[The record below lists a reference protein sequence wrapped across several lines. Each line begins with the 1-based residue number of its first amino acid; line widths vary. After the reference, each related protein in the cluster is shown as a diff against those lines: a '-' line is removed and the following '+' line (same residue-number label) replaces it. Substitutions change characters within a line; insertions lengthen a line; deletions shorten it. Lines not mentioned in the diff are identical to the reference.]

1 MDPIQQQQ
9 HQQQQQQ
16 TLLTVLKQ
24 SRRLVHLLVNI
35 NEKRL
40 TVVIV
45 YYI

>member
-9 HQQQQQQ
+9 
-16 TLLTVLKQ
+16 TVLTVLKK

-35 NEKRL
+35 DKKRL